1 MLPGRHQFELVGDI
15 GFHGFNPTP
24 YFSRT
29 HASHDFVRRGFERL
43 SSRRLK
49 SRVFSA
55 RLYKHSKSRSS
66 FVYRSPLNPQQDP
79 ELPAQFH
86 LVEHGLIPAPGHIF
100 LSKAP
105 RHLPEIVSA
114 EERSRTW
121 DVHQVNEAELIVLP
135 MDWLSKKQSGRVVT
149 TAIGLGMAPHRAPLR
164 ELVQWFLHGLVARQY
179 ALREVHSKDAC
190 LHDREAE
197 DEQAVTLVVRAYR
210 IFEPHQNQEQPAF
223 AKRPSCSS
231 AFPEIDSF
239 ATQTSPGSV
248 PPRSAV
254 ARSCT

>member
-1 MLPGRHQFELVGDI
+1 MLQGRHQFELVGDI

-149 TAIGLGMAPHRAPLR
+149 TAIGLGMANRKALIEHRCASSCSGWC
-164 ELVQWFLHGLVARQY
+164 QFLHGLVARQY
-179 ALREVHSKDAC
+179 ALREVHSKAC
-190 LHDREAE
+190 RIRPCNALSFTLSACSPLASAPTRIGRTPAKFSSRAALTRGC
-197 DEQAVTLVVRAYR
+197 EQD
-210 IFEPHQNQEQPAF
+210 
-223 AKRPSCSS
+223 CS
-231 AFPEIDSF
+231 PW
-239 ATQTSPGSV
+239 
-248 PPRSAV
+248 
-254 ARSCT
+254 

>member
-1 MLPGRHQFELVGDI
+1 M
-15 GFHGFNPTP
+15 
-24 YFSRT
+24 
-29 HASHDFVRRGFERL
+29 RRGFERL

-86 LVEHGLIPAPGHIF
+86 LVEHGLSPAPGHIF

-105 RHLPEIVSA
+105 RRLPEIVSA

-121 DVHQVNEAELIVLP
+121 DAHQVNEAELIVLP

-149 TAIGLGMAPHRAPLR
+149 TAIGLGMANLSMHRKALIEHPKSRRKTPRNPVGSRSFKLKVR
-164 ELVQWFLHGLVARQY
+164 ETHGLF
-179 ALREVHSKDAC
+179 LLTPIVH
-190 LHDREAE
+190 L
-197 DEQAVTLVVRAYR
+197 
-210 IFEPHQNQEQPAF
+210 
-223 AKRPSCSS
+223 
-231 AFPEIDSF
+231 
-239 ATQTSPGSV
+239 
-248 PPRSAV
+248 
-254 ARSCT
+254 